1 MANTI
6 SIQKIERAG
15 GMMMGKTSKKVK
27 RQMQKNNEN
36 RRLQNCR
43 PREQELAAAFA
54 AEDYTKVLDILAELI
69 TAGDIKPDLFYKGA
83 YSYFMLGDYER
94 AAQWVTNTLNYD
106 SNHIDARILLARL
119 CFMQDRHDDGLAIY
133 DFLAENYRQTMTLAQ
148 KDQIM
153 DSSECY
159 VRREAE
165 KLQHQYPHLAQ
176 FLQVA
181 VPAASMPV
189 VKPAA
194 SRSEKSTNEG
204 KNALSALA
212 RLKAKLQAVQEKNAA
227 EEAVAEPTVSSQ
239 SAAEVQPQAVK
250 QMDDVAAKIA
260 EIRQKQCSLREKVK
274 ILNQFAGAQY
284 IAGDYAE
291 AERFLK
297 EALLLDEGDASSLRN
312 MAMTQAAMGNSDKA
326 QAYAAN
332 LPEVDFVLLY
342 MLKEQAN
349 G

>member
-1 MANTI
+1 
-6 SIQKIERAG
+6 
-15 GMMMGKTSKKVK
+15 
-27 RQMQKNNEN
+27 
-36 RRLQNCR
+36 
-43 PREQELAAAFA
+43 
-54 AEDYTKVLDILAELI
+54 
-69 TAGDIKPDLFYKGA
+69 
-83 YSYFMLGDYER
+83 
-94 AAQWVTNTLNYD
+94 
-106 SNHIDARILLARL
+106 
-119 CFMQDRHDDGLAIY
+119 MQDRHDDGLAVY
-133 DFLAENYRQTMTLAQ
+133 DFLVENYRQTMTLAQ

-239 SAAEVQPQAVK
+239 SATEVQTAAEVQPQAVK

-297 EALLLDEGDASSLRN
+297 EALLLDEGDVSSLRN

>member
-1 MANTI
+1 
-6 SIQKIERAG
+6 
-15 GMMMGKTSKKVK
+15 MMGKASKKVK
-27 RQMQKNNEN
+27 RQMQKNNEI
-36 RRLQNCR
+36 RRVQNCQ
-43 PREQELAAAFA
+43 PREQELAAAFV
-54 AEDYTKVLDILAELI
+54 AEDYAKVLDILAELI
-69 TAGDIKPDLFYKGA
+69 TAGDVKPDLFYKGA

-106 SNHIDARILLARL
+106 GNHIDARILLARL
-119 CFMQDRHDDGLAIY
+119 CFMQDRHDDGLAVY
-133 DFLAENYRQTMTLAQ
+133 DFLVENYRQTMTLAQ

-153 DSSECY
+153 DSSEYY

-165 KLQHQYPHLAQ
+165 KLQQQYPHLAQ

-181 VPAASMPV
+181 VPAPATPV
-189 VKPAA
+189 AKSEAD
-194 SRSEKSTNEG
+194 RSEKSTGEG
-204 KNALSALA
+204 RNALSALA
-212 RLKAKLQAVQEKNAA
+212 RLKAKLQAVQEKNTA
-227 EEAVAEPTVSSQ
+227 EEAMAQPSVSQ
-239 SAAEVQPQAVK
+239 PAVEMQPQAVM
-250 QMDDVAAKIA
+250 QMNDAAAKIA

-284 IAGDYAE
+284 IAGDYAG
-291 AERFLK
+291 AEQFLK
-297 EALLLDEGDASSLRN
+297 EALLLDEGDIPSLRN
-312 MAMTQAAMGNSDKA
+312 MAMTQAAMGNSGKS